1 MHYVSRR
8 SALALLASVPLTGL
22 VAGCATSRSELRID
36 LPSKGPTLAAGAPVI
51 IIRAITDERVFED
64 APKSANIP
72 SLGIAEAGTGKAP
85 DTKAQDAVKAR
96 AIGRKR
102 NGYGKALGDVL
113 LDGGQTVAGVMRDS
127 LAAAFA
133 DAGYAVKP
141 DPAPGAITVDVR
153 IRQMWAWTDPT
164 FTVINTHMDMDIE
177 LVFSGRGGKHV
188 ITVRATEG
196 RAVVGDDGWRDIIQ
210 KGLADFRK
218 QATDKAKALPR

>member
-102 NGYGKALGDVL
+102 NGYGKGLGDVL
-113 LDGGQTVAGVMRDS
+113 LDGGQTVTGVMRDS
-127 LAAAFA
+127 LTAAFA
-133 DAGYAVKP
+133 DAGYAVKT

-153 IRQMWAWTDPT
+153 IRQMWAWVQPGLTIT
-164 FTVINTHMDMDIE
+164 THMDMDIE
-177 LVFSGRGGKHV
+177 LAFSGRGGKQL
-188 ITVRATEG
+188 ITVRATES
-196 RAVVGDDGWRDIIQ
+196 RVVVGDDGWREIIQ

-218 QATDKAKALPR
+218 QATDKAKALSR

>member
-1 MHYVSRR
+1 MHAVSRR
-8 SALALLASVPLTGL
+8 SVLLALAAVSLTG
-22 VAGCATSRSELRID
+22 CAISRSELRID
-36 LPSKGPTLAAGAPVI
+36 SPPKTQALAASAPVI
-51 IIRAITDERVFED
+51 VIRTITDGRVFEIE
-64 APKSANIP
+64 PKSANIP
-72 SLGIAEAGTGKAP
+72 SLGSDEAGKGATN
-85 DTKAQDAVKAR
+85 DAVKAR

-113 LDGGQTVAGVMRDS
+113 LDGGQTVAGVTRDS